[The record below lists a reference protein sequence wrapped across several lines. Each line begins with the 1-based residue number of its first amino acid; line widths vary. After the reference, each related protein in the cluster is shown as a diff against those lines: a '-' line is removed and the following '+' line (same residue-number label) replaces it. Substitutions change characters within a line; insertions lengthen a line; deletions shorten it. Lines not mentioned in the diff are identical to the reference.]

1 MSTVPYSYQT
11 LEFMER
17 GMIHVRYLLE
27 KSSNALE
34 AAGVAYAVIGGN
46 AVAAWVESIHPKGAR
61 ATNDVDLLLR
71 REDFEKAKQALE
83 ADGFHYHEVLDVT
96 VFLDDPNGNP
106 SDGIHVLWAN
116 EKVSTKY
123 ATPNPD
129 PSESV
134 VLGNRR
140 IIDLEKLVRMKLNSF
155 RRKDQV
161 HLQDLLRVGL
171 LDQTWPSKYPPELA
185 SRLQEI
191 LDDPEG

>member
-1 MSTVPYSYQT
+1 MSTAPYSYKT
-11 LEFMER
+11 LEFMEQ

-27 KSSNALE
+27 KSSSALE
-34 AAGVAYAVIGGN
+34 AAGIPYAVIGGN

-71 REDFEKAKQALE
+71 REDFEKAKSVLE
-83 ADGFHYHEVLDVT
+83 ADGFYYHDVLGVS
-96 VFLDDPNGNP
+96 VFLDEPNGNP
-106 SDGIHVLWAN
+106 SDGVHVLWAN
-116 EKVSTKY
+116 EKVRANY
-123 ATPNPD
+123 ATTNPD
-129 PSESV
+129 PAESV

-140 IIDLEKLVRMKLNSF
+140 IIELEKLVRMKLNSF

-161 HLQDLLRVGL
+161 HLQDLLRVRL